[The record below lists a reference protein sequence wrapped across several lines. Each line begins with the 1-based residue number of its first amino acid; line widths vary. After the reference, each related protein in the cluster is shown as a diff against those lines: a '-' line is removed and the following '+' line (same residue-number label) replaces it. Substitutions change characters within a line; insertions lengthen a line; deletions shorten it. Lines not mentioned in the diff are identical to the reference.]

1 MNKQNFYI
9 ETAAPENAP
18 ELLKIYAPYVTD
30 TAITFEYE
38 VPTQRQFAQR
48 IEKTLLKYP
57 WIMIRSQN
65 CHGEI
70 LGYAYAGTFHER
82 AAYQWAVETS
92 IYVKNGCTGMGIGR
106 TLHNAL
112 ENILT
117 EQNILNMN
125 ACIAYPTGQDPYLN
139 TNSALFHEHM
149 GYRLV
154 GEFYQC
160 GYKFDRWYN
169 MIWMEKHIGPH
180 ITPQPPVKSFNDIK
194 DIIKSKYNI
203 G

>member
-1 MNKQNFYI
+1 MNKQTFYI

-48 IEKTLLKYP
+48 IEKTLLQYP

-65 CHGEI
+65 CQGEI

-92 IYVKNGCTGMGIGR
+92 IYVKKGCTGMGIGR

-112 ENILT
+112 ENILA

-125 ACIAYPTGQDPYLN
+125 ACIAYPMAQDPYLS
-139 TNSALFHEHM
+139 TNSAIFHEHM
-149 GYRLV
+149 GYRFV

-160 GYKFDRWYN
+160 GYKFGRWYN

-180 ITPQPPVKSFNDIK
+180 VTNQPPVKSFNDIK

-203 G
+203 E